1 MTLPK
6 IDMPIYELKLPSSG
20 KEIKVRPFIVKE
32 EKLLLMAAETNDTE
46 EIIKTTKQIINNC
59 IIETPGDKNFDIDKL
74 PFFDVDYLF
83 IALRAKSVGE
93 KIDMSFT
100 CNNVTEE
107 GNKCNHVFDE
117 AIDIADARVVKPKDI
132 SDVIELGNNIKVK
145 MKYPSYTIMKVLNE
159 KDNVLDKKIK
169 VMANCIDS
177 VIRGD
182 LVMQSKDFSKKEL
195 ESFVESLS
203 KEQFLKIE
211 EFVDNFPYFAV
222 NLHHKC
228 EKCGFDHTIEY
239 RDFTLFFR

>member
-6 IDMPIYELKLPSSG
+6 IDLPIYELKLPSSG
-20 KEIKVRPFIVKE
+20 KELKVRPFIVKE

-59 IIETPGDKNFDIDKL
+59 IIEAPDKNFDIDKL

-100 CNNVTEE
+100 CNNVTES

-117 AIDIADARVVKPKDI
+117 PIDISNAVIVHPKDI
-132 SDVIELGNNIKVK
+132 SDIIELDSRIKVK
-145 MKYPSYTIMKVLNE
+145 MKYPSYTIMKVLND
-159 KDNVLDKKIK
+159 KDNILDKKIK

-177 VIRGD
+177 IIRGD
-182 LVMQSKDFSKKEL
+182 LISPAKDFSKKEL
-195 ESFVESLS
+195 ESFIESLS
-203 KEQFLKIE
+203 KEQFLKME

-222 NLHHKC
+222 DLHHKC
-228 EKCGFDHTIEY
+228 EKCGFDHKIEY